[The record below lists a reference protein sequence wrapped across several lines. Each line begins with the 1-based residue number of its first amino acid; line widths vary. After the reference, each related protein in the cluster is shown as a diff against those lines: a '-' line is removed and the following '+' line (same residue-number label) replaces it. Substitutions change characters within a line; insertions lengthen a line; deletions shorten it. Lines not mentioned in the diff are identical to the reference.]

1 MEWHLGSL
9 TCSFA
14 GVSPILSISL
24 NLLIQ
29 FLSYQIKPMPQTFYM
44 CYEAARVHRIYQAYV
59 ISKRRGEKKR
69 EESITTNTF
78 QICPLIYEIF

>member
-1 MEWHLGSL
+1 
-9 TCSFA
+9 
-14 GVSPILSISL
+14 
-24 NLLIQ
+24 
-29 FLSYQIKPMPQTFYM
+29 MPQTFYM

-69 EESITTNTF
+69 EESVTTNTF